1 MKESKLEKT
10 AVIVVDM
17 LNDFVKDD
25 GALVVEGAKK
35 LIPKH
40 KKILR
45 VARENGAKI
54 IYLADN
60 HLEDDPEFKIWP
72 AHAIRNTKGAKVIE
86 ELAPEEDDRVIPKR
100 KYSGFQG
107 TDLDATLR
115 EEDIETIILIG
126 VLTDI
131 CIMYTSADASAKGYN
146 VLVVSDGTW
155 SSSER
160 NHEFAL
166 EHIQSVH
173 GSTVLST
180 SELLTMMT

>member
-1 MKESKLEKT
+1 M
-10 AVIVVDM
+10 VID
-17 LNDFVKDD
+17 
-25 GALVVEGAKK
+25 
-35 LIPKH
+35 
-40 KKILR
+40 
-45 VARENGAKI
+45 
-54 IYLADN
+54 
-60 HLEDDPEFKIWP
+60 
-72 AHAIRNTKGAKVIE
+72 

-131 CIMYTSADASAKGYN
+131 CVMYTSADASAKGYN
-146 VLVVSDGTW
+146 VFVVSDATW
-155 SSSER
+155 SSSEQ

-166 EHIQSVH
+166 EHIKSVH

-180 SELLTMMT
+180 DELLKLMV